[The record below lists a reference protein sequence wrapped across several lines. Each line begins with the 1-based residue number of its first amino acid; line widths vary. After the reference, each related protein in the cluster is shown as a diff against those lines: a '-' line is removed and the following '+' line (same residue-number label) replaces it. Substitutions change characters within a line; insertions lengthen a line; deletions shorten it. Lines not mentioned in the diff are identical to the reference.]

1 MKKSKWMLVLVL
13 LFSVFSFVPAGQ
25 VNAQEPVQIEFWYGL
40 GSEAGQKMEELI
52 KEFNA
57 SQSEVKVVGVAQ
69 ADYSETMQKVQ
80 AGMAA
85 NKVPG
90 AFIGERDTMLNFV
103 NSDALAEITPLIGD
117 SEVFKEEDFVESFYQ
132 QGQVDGKQFSVPSYG
147 TTQVMYFNTK
157 VFEEAG
163 VNPDEAFKSW
173 ENLAEASK
181 KIKES
186 GAADLGHMIMW
197 GADNLSD
204 LALSNGGTF
213 LSEDG
218 KTVLINSPEWV
229 EAWEFARKMIH
240 EEKTMGVISGGQGW
254 EYWYKTIDA
263 VMAGQSSSYTGSSG
277 DKGNLDFSYID
288 SRVQPGLNGNDP
300 KPVAEALQI
309 MIPKQNDEAHQK
321 AAFKWIEFF
330 TSPEV
335 SGRWSSFVG
344 YIPVRKATMEEG
356 EYAEQVKEN
365 PYLGIPYQQALNA
378 ASPFDDPTG
387 GVILDELTKAADK
400 VELENVPAQEALD
413 AAAKK
418 SQEALDKALKN

>member
-1 MKKSKWMLVLVL
+1 MKHIKSLLLVILSFL
-13 LFSVFSFVPAGQ
+13 LPLTGFSQ
-25 VNAQEPVQIEFWYGL
+25 VAAQEPVEIEFWYGL
-40 GSEAGQKMEELI
+40 GSEAGAKMEELI
-52 KEFNA
+52 AEFNE
-57 SQSEVKVVGVAQ
+57 SQTEVKVIGVSQ

-90 AFIGERDTMLNFV
+90 VFIGGRTTMLNFAK
-103 NSDALAEITPLIGD
+103 SEMLADITPLMEG
-117 SEVFKEEDFVESFYQ
+117 SEIFLPEDFVDTFFQ
-132 QGQVDGKQFSVPSYG
+132 QGQFDGKQYSVPSYG

-157 VFEEAG
+157 IFEEAG
-163 VNPDEAFKSW
+163 VDADEAFASW

-197 GADNLSD
+197 GPENLADM
-204 LALSNGGTF
+204 AMSNGGSY

-218 KTVLINSPEWV
+218 KTVMINSPEWV

-240 EEKTMGVISGGQGW
+240 EDKVMGVITGGQGW
-254 EYWYKTIDA
+254 DYWYKTIDT
-263 VMAGQSSSYTGSSG
+263 VMNGTSGSYTGSSG

-288 SRVQPGLNGNDP
+288 SREQPGLNGNEAR
-300 KPVAEALQI
+300 PVGESLQL
-309 MIPKQNDEAHQK
+309 MIPAQNSEEQQK

-344 YIPVRKATMEEG
+344 YIPVRKSTMEEG
-356 EYAEQVKEN
+356 EYADFVKEN
-365 PYLGIPYQQALNA
+365 PYAGIPYSQALHA
-378 ASPFDDPTG
+378 SSPFDDPTN
-387 GVILDELTKAADK
+387 GVMYDELSKAADK
-400 VELENVPAQEALD
+400 VEIENIPAQEALD
-413 AAAKK
+413 EAAKK
-418 SQEALDKALKN
+418 VQEALDKVAQ